1 MNRFTSRLLVSSTVA
16 TTLTG
21 AGYFWAKYLVRADDP
36 WAAINHPLEPWF
48 LKAHI
53 VVVPILLFALGLFV
67 AQHVSRHYAL
77 GTLRGRRSGVA
88 ITLLIGP
95 MVVTGYLIQV
105 LTHRGWL
112 QSMAIA
118 HIVLGSIYAL
128 GFGLH
133 YLIIGGEKRPAKREV
148 REIRGGLV
156 DFGTEPESV
165 TGVRLQTPA
174 KRRATAPAPSHA
186 ARSTTGR

>member
-36 WAAINHPLEPWF
+36 WAVISHPLEPWF

-53 VVVPILLFALGLFV
+53 VVVPILLLALGLFV

-77 GTLRGRRSGVA
+77 GTLRTRIRAALSHDRWGEAAGEE
-88 ITLLIGP
+88 
-95 MVVTGYLIQV
+95 
-105 LTHRGWL
+105 RG
-112 QSMAIA
+112 A
-118 HIVLGSIYAL
+118 
-128 GFGLH
+128 
-133 YLIIGGEKRPAKREV
+133 RN
-148 REIRGGLV
+148 RGGLV

-186 ARSTTGR
+186 TRSTTGR